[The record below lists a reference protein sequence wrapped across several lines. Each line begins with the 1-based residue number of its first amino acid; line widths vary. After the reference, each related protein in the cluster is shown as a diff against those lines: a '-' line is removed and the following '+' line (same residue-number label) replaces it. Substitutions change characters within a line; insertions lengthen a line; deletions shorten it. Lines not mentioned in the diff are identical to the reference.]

1 MAIQIREIG
10 SNPCSSLY
18 IGDQIVR
25 ITRYYEISF
34 IRISQKSKKTRWK
47 KERNLTK
54 KNKCLY
60 FNVKNFTP

>member
-25 ITRYYEISF
+25 ITRYYGISF
-34 IRISQKSKKTRWK
+34 ILISQKSKKARWK
-47 KERNLTK
+47 KEK
-54 KNKCLY
+54 KFDKE
-60 FNVKNFTP
+60 K